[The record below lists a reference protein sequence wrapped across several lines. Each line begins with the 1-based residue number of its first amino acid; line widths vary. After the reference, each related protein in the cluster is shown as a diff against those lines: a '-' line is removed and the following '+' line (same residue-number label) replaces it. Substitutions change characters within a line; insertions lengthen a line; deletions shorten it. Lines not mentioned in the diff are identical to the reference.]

1 MSNASYGSDQ
11 LGSRVAARYH
21 LEINPRHPQDEKEST
36 ESSPSE
42 WFYIVDPDPPSTE
55 GLHTLGNHGVLL
67 CSSSRETD
75 AKIVANLD
83 DLRVVWH
90 SQLSE
95 EERRR
100 VSNVFEPS
108 ANVFN

>member
-36 ESSPSE
+36 ESSQSE
-42 WFYIVDPDPPSTE
+42 WFYVVDPDPPSTE
-55 GLHTLGNHGVLL
+55 GVYTLGNHGVLL

-75 AKIVANLD
+75 AKVVANLD

-108 ANVFN
+108 ANVFQ